1 MQVQVQELAP
11 VLVLTLGLVLRV
23 QVQVQVQELAP
34 VLVLTLA
41 LVPLVLVRV
50 RVLALVLLV
59 MPVHIVLLALTM
71 GYIPLQAEE
80 GCGTML

>member
-11 VLVLTLGLVLRV
+11 VLVLTLGLVLLV

-41 LVPLVLVRV
+41 LVLLVLVLV
-50 RVLALVLLV
+50 RVLALVLSV
-59 MPVHIVLLALTM
+59 IPVHIVLLALTM